1 VLEFLRQRCQMD
13 GAFLQF
19 RGQALPGWPG
29 EAPSYKVGERIWL
42 EAREG
47 GEGPAGLR
55 LDLKAFHR
63 AALDLGSFSLD
74 PRRAALARI

>member
-13 GAFLQF
+13 DAFLQF

-29 EAPSYKVGERIWL
+29 EAPSYKVGGRIWL

-55 LDLKAFHR
+55 LR
-63 AALDLGSFSLD
+63 SQGVPPGALDLGSFGLD
-74 PRRAALARI
+74 PLRAALARI